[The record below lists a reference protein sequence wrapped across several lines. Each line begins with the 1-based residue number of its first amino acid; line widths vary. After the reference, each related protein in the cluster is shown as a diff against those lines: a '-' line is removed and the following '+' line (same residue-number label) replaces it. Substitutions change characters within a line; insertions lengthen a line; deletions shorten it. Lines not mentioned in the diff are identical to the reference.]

1 MCQKVGNSIKRKF
14 NGETVRNKK
23 YLKIRLKFYKGKIN
37 TKKDLNVFI
46 HQ

>member
-14 NGETVRNKK
+14 NSETVRNKK
-23 YLKIRLKFYKGKIN
+23 YLKIKLKFYKGKIN